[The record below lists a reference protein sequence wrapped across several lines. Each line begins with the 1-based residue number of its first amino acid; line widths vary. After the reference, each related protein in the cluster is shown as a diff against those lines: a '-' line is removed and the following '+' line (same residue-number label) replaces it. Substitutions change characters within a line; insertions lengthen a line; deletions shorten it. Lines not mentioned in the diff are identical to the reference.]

1 MVLATVSTQAS
12 RGLCSL
18 ATSNTKCFDDVTT
31 HNDFPI
37 LLISLFCHTHFH
49 CCNSPTYYQPRHRR
63 RLAPLPRYC
72 YILARPRAPLRDLT
86 ALAVLTPQLCDCIIT
101 ARPLSATMPET
112 TKVVPLTCHGH
123 SRPVPHIHFSSL
135 MNDDQ
140 YYIISA
146 CKDGNPML
154 RDGITGDWIGTFL
167 GHKGAVWQAR
177 LSSDASLAAS
187 ASADFSA
194 YVSSLPYK
202 SYI

>member
-1 MVLATVSTQAS
+1 
-12 RGLCSL
+12 
-18 ATSNTKCFDDVTT
+18 
-31 HNDFPI
+31 
-37 LLISLFCHTHFH
+37 
-49 CCNSPTYYQPRHRR
+49 
-63 RLAPLPRYC
+63 
-72 YILARPRAPLRDLT
+72 
-86 ALAVLTPQLCDCIIT
+86 
-101 ARPLSATMPET
+101 MPET

-154 RDGITGDWIGTFL
+154 RDGVTGDWIGTFL

-177 LSSDASLAAS
+177 LSSDASLAAT

-194 YVSSLPYK
+194 CVFKSTERVMANVLQKSLGHAHRRSSTHAHSQPHCSRRRIPKPTTTPNSCNRWHGEEVAHL
-202 SYI
+202 